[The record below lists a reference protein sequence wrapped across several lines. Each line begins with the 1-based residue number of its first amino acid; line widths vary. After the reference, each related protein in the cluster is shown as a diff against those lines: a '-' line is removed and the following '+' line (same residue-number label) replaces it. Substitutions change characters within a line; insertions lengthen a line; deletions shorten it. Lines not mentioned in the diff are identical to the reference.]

1 MLQRNGRRKQRASAV
16 RVKVIVDL
24 AGDRL
29 GDAFDPAQAQASGL
43 PVRVLHYTLL
53 ARSVGVVIPI
63 ESMFLVVPIAVFVM
77 MVPISINAIGVR
89 EAIFV
94 FIFSQYGVAEEQSLL
109 VGLIAYGFS
118 LLQGILGG
126 VVFALRR
133 YT

>member
-1 MLQRNGRRKQRASAV
+1 
-16 RVKVIVDL
+16 
-24 AGDRL
+24 
-29 GDAFDPAQAQASGL
+29 
-43 PVRVLHYTLL
+43 
-53 ARSVGVVIPI
+53 
-63 ESMFLVVPIAVFVM
+63 MFLVVPIAVFVM

-126 VVFALRR
+126 IVFALRR